1 MIIIVYLW
9 EQVYMSNSQK
19 TLDTLCP
26 VARAEEVL
34 GGRWTLLVLRE
45 LFMGNHRFDDIQIQ
59 TGGTPQMITGRLKSL
74 EAEGLISREPYSQRP
89 LRYEYRLTPKGDA
102 FYPVILALREWGETW
117 CKSEDEDVA
126 VRYTH
131 LTCGHDA
138 GIGTVCEACGE
149 PLRRED
155 LKAELSPSYAQERAA
170 RQEAAKT

>member
-45 LFMGNHRFDDIQIQ
+45 LFMGNHRFDDIQ

-102 FYPVILALREWGETW
+102 FYPVLLALREWGETW
-117 CKSEDEDVA
+117 CKSEDESVA
-126 VRYTH
+126 VNFTH
-131 LTCGHDA
+131 
-138 GIGTVCEACGE
+138 TVCGQPAGVGLHCAHCGL
-149 PLRRED
+149 PLRREEMISKQSAD
-155 LKAELSPSYAQERAA
+155 YALERKI
-170 RQEAAKT
+170 RWEAVKKS